1 MTMLFIRG
9 TFVCNNNDDDNNI
22 ITSSIKEGN
31 SVRTCLI
38 YNDSPKQSTITI
50 YKHILL
56 LLLLLWA
63 GFTHNDMQ
71 PRKPPIIIKHLFPF
85 CMKVFSANHLN
96 SSSIKGILP
105 FSYKLTYVHLLMI
118 IISSSIH
125 AWILRI

>member
-1 MTMLFIRG
+1 MLIICG
-9 TFVCNNNDDDNNI
+9 TFSCVH
-22 ITSSIKEGN
+22 
-31 SVRTCLI
+31 V
-38 YNDSPKQSTITI
+38 
-50 YKHILL
+50 LL

-105 FSYKLTYVHLLMI
+105 FSYKNWFRQGLGI
-118 IISSSIH
+118 IFNS
-125 AWILRI
+125 